1 MRRLALAIATGAAL
15 VAPVLA
21 HDLVTAP
28 TATGPD
34 DPALRALLHLPE
46 GVPLPRIPA
55 DNPLTAEKIALG
67 RALFYDTRLSANQT
81 QACASCHLQELAFTD
96 GLARPTGSTGHFLP
110 RNAQGLFNLG
120 YLPNYT
126 WASNALVTLE
136 DQIAIPIRAE
146 RPVELGVNDGNAAD
160 VLARFADD
168 PDYVARFAAAW
179 PESGGAPS
187 WNRIIMALASF
198 LRTMTSFDSRYDRH
212 LAGEPVLT
220 AQELQGL
227 ALFNSERLECFHCH
241 SGPTLTTAYVDAND
255 PPEANPFVFF
265 SNGLYNVGN
274 AGTYP
279 AHDRGLY
286 DLTLN
291 RRHMGLFRPP
301 SLRNVALTAPYMH
314 DGSIATL
321 DAVID
326 HYAAG
331 GTVTTDGPLAGD
343 GRLIPT
349 KSSFVR
355 GFTIRDEERAA
366 LIAFLNTLTDDTLT
380 TRPDLGP
387 PDPAP

>member
-34 DPALRALLHLPE
+34 DPALRALLHLPD

-96 GLARPTGSTGHFLP
+96 GLARPTGSTGHILP

-146 RPVELGVNDGNAAD
+146 RPVELGVNDGNAAEI
-160 VLARFADD
+160 LARFAED
-168 PDYVARFAAAW
+168 PDYVGLFTAAW
-179 PESGGAPS
+179 PDSGGEPS
-187 WNRIIMALASF
+187 WNRIILALASF
-198 LRTMTSFDSRYDRH
+198 LRTINSFDSRYDRH
-212 LAGEPVLT
+212 LAGEQVLT

-241 SGPTLTTAYVDAND
+241 SGPTLTTAYVDAGD

-279 AHDRGLY
+279 ALDRGLY

-301 SLRNVALTAPYMH
+301 SLRNVALTAPYMQ

-331 GTVTTDGPLAGD
+331 GTVTPDGPLAGD

-355 GFTIRDEERAA
+355 GFTITNEERAA
-366 LIAFLNTLTDDTLT
+366 LIAFLNTLTDETLT

-387 PDPAP
+387 PNPAP

>member
-1 MRRLALAIATGAAL
+1 MRRLVVALLTGAAL

-21 HDLVTAP
+21 HQTAQSP
-28 TATGPD
+28 SGTPD
-34 DPALRALLHLPE
+34 NPALRALLHLPP
-46 GVPLPRIPA
+46 GVPLPRIPV

-81 QACASCHLQELAFTD
+81 QACASCHLQELAFSD
-96 GLARPTGSTGHFLP
+96 GLARPTGSTGHLLP

-120 YLPNYT
+120 WLPNYT
-126 WASNALVTLE
+126 WASNALVNLE

-146 RPVELGVNDGNAAD
+146 RPVELGVNDGNAAE
-160 VLARFADD
+160 VLARFAED
-168 PDYVARFAAAW
+168 PDYVALFAAAW
-179 PESGGAPS
+179 PDSGGEPS

-198 LRTMTSFDSRYDRH
+198 MRTMTSFDSRYDRF
-212 LAGEPVLT
+212 LAGDETALT
-220 AQELQGL
+220 AEERQGL

-241 SGPTLTTAYVDAND
+241 AGPTLTTAYVDAGD
-255 PPEANPFVFF
+255 PADHHPFVFF

-301 SLRNVALTAPYMH
+301 SLRNVAVTAPYMH
-314 DGSIATL
+314 DGSLATL

-331 GTVTTDGPLAGD
+331 GTVSLEGPLAGD
-343 GRLIPT
+343 GRLMPT

-355 GFTIRDEERAA
+355 GFTLTDAERAA
-366 LIAFLNTLTDDTLT
+366 LIAFLESLTDETFLI
-380 TRPDLGP
+380 RPDLGP
-387 PDPAP
+387 PP